1 MTADL
6 DAVGAAQHELML
18 AEVRPEIVTAVEQL
32 REQFPDN
39 SMTATSDGTGGVTVI
54 LDDITPG
61 SPYVE
66 STTWLGFHI
75 TAAYPD
81 ADVYPHFV
89 GRLQRTDGQPHGLGF
104 AEVDWHGRPALQ
116 LSRRS
121 NQWNRATDTA
131 ALKALKVMT
140 WLGSR

>member
-6 DAVGAAQHELML
+6 HVAGAAHHDLTL
-18 AEVRPEIVTAVEQL
+18 AGVGPEIVTAVEQL

-39 SMTATSDGTGGVTVI
+39 SLTAKADGTGGVTVI
-54 LDDITPG
+54 IDDITPG

-89 GRLQRTDGQPHGLGF
+89 GRLQRIDGQTHGVGF

-121 NQWNRATDTA
+121 NHWNRATDTA

-140 WLGSR
+140 WLASQ